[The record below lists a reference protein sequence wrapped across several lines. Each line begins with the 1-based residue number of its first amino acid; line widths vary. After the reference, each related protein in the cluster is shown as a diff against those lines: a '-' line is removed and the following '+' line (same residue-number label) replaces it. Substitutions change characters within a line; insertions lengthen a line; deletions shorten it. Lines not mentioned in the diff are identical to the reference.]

1 MNPFIWENH
10 WEEIH
15 GDIFLIPDDK
25 AKVKQWTKDT
35 RNDPI
40 KILNGWY
47 LLLFNWQELDSS
59 LKMTRIF

>member
-35 RNDPI
+35 RNDPS
-40 KILNGWY
+40 KILDGWY
-47 LLLFNWQELDSS
+47 VYSTGKKS
-59 LKMTRIF
+59 IIH